1 MGEKNMKKNDKPITP
16 QCGICRKFYYS
27 KDDDGSGLCLK
38 CRPVNSQPIL
48 KTHRDEL
55 VEPGKFGVSNTQLIP
70 VIKKAIEEE
79 SIEKLT
85 LLKSTYFYIFARSM
99 RCLKKKEQQYIND
112 HLS

>member
-1 MGEKNMKKNDKPITP
+1 MNVDKKIIP
-16 QCGICRKFYYS
+16 QCGICRKFYSS
-27 KDDDGSGLCLK
+27 KDDDGSGLCVT

-70 VIKKAIEEE
+70 AMKKAIEEE
-79 SIEKLT
+79 SIERLQQ
-85 LLKSTYFYIFARSM
+85 LQSTYFYIFVRSM
-99 RCLKKKEQQYIND
+99 KYLKKKEQQYINE